1 MPLNIIRNDITRV
14 SADAI
19 VNTANPMV
27 AVGAGVDQ
35 SIYEAAGFEQLLA
48 ERAKIGP
55 MEPGQAAVTP
65 AFGLDAKYII
75 HTVGPAWRGGD
86 YRERETVASCY
97 RRSLQLAAELDCASI
112 AFPLISTG
120 TYGFPKDEALRIA
133 VSEISSF
140 LLDHEMMVYM
150 VVYSREAFVV
160 SGRIFSDIKS
170 YIEDRDV
177 RERPRDVRRTAFAD
191 RSVAECSL
199 YNAPKLPKAS
209 GPSSKKGGGRKLFGR
224 LKEERE
230 RKRKEELEIGAEE
243 PKPGDLE
250 SPTIV
255 EDAGHMPVG
264 AAPDSAMID
273 AEFDSAADAD
283 FESAVTDVYLAPT
296 ASFDWDLEQY
306 LEQHGES
313 FQQMLFRHIDR
324 RGLTDPQVYKKANI
338 DRKLFSKIRSNE
350 NYMPSKKTV
359 LALAIALELNMDE
372 TLDLL
377 RRAGLALSPAS
388 DFDLIVGYCINHK
401 VYNIFEIN
409 TYLFEYDQ
417 PLLGA

>member
-177 RERPRDVRRTAFAD
+177 RERPRDVRRTSSAD
-191 RSVAECSL
+191 RSVAEYSL
-199 YNAPKLPKAS
+199 YNAPELPKAS
-209 GPSSKKGGGRKLFGR
+209 GPSPKKGGGRKLFGR

-230 RKRKEELEIGAEE
+230 RKRKEELEIG
-243 PKPGDLE
+243 
-250 SPTIV
+250 
-255 EDAGHMPVG
+255 
-264 AAPDSAMID
+264 
-273 AEFDSAADAD
+273 AD

>member
-177 RERPRDVRRTAFAD
+177 RERPRDIRRTAFAD
-191 RSVAECSL
+191 RSVAEYSL
-199 YNAPKLPKAS
+199 YNAPEMLPKAS
-209 GPSSKKGGGRKLFGR
+209 GPSPKKGGGRKLFGR

-230 RKRKEELEIGAEE
+230 RKRKEELEI
-243 PKPGDLE
+243 
-250 SPTIV
+250 
-255 EDAGHMPVG
+255 
-264 AAPDSAMID
+264 
-273 AEFDSAADAD
+273 DAD